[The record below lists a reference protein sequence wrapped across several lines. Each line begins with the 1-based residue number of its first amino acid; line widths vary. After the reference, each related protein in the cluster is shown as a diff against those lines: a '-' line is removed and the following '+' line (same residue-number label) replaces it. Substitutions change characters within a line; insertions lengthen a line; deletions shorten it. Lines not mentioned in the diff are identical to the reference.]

1 MEPGWAKAMDVDALK
16 LIVDELRL
24 ESKVKLLRL
33 LLLH

>member
-1 MEPGWAKAMDVDALK
+1 VDALE
-16 LIVDELRL
+16 LIIDQLRL